1 MTVSGA
7 GGKNKTMSCRDKLNE
22 LLEYIKMDVMK
33 EPQVGIELGMEA
45 WVKGEFNITD
55 NQIIQLQEQADKF
68 TDFINK

>member
-1 MTVSGA
+1 
-7 GGKNKTMSCRDKLNE
+7 
-22 LLEYIKMDVMK
+22 MDVMK

-55 NQIIQLQEQADKF
+55 NQIRQLQEQADKF